1 MSDMIVR
8 SSAKDSE
15 RLEGAALNG
24 QQAHPFAPAP
34 VEPGEA
40 SFRTRKIRKSEE
52 TMQRHIGWII
62 AVMVAALPLTGCGKS
77 TAKPPPE
84 APAIMEK
91 QESGIGRITLKGR
104 AAERLG
110 IEFVEVAKSGR
121 RLEAPY
127 NALLYDA
134 SGGEWVFVSP
144 QPNVFMRT
152 AIKVEL
158 IEGDKIYYSQG
169 PAAGTKL
176 VTSGI
181 AQLYGIEFGVGK

>member
-1 MSDMIVR
+1 
-8 SSAKDSE
+8 
-15 RLEGAALNG
+15 
-24 QQAHPFAPAP
+24 
-34 VEPGEA
+34 
-40 SFRTRKIRKSEE
+40 
-52 TMQRHIGWII
+52 
-62 AVMVAALPLTGCGKS
+62 MVAALPLGGCGKV
-77 TAKPPPE
+77 TAKVSPE
-84 APAIMEK
+84 APATVEK

-110 IEFVEVAKSGR
+110 IEFAEVTKSGQ

-134 SGGEWVFVSP
+134 SGGEWVFISP
-144 QPNVFMRT
+144 QPNVFTRT

-158 IEGDKIYYSQG
+158 IEGDRIYFSNG
-169 PAAGTKL
+169 PVVGTKL